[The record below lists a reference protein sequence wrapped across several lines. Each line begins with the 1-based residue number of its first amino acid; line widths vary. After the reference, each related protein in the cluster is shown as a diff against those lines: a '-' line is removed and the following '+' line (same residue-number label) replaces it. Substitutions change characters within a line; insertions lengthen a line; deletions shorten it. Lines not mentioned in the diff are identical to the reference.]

1 MTKESRLQND
11 GPVDMLCRYLVKPG
25 MEQELA
31 DLLARHWH
39 TLHDAG
45 LATKDPA
52 RLFRAEDKA
61 GNVAFIERFAWKTG
75 ESAQTA
81 HETPEVMRLWEPM
94 GALCQDM
101 EFWHVQA
108 LDG

>member
-1 MTKESRLQND
+1 MPQND
-11 GPVDMLCRYLVKPG
+11 GPVDILCRYHVKPG
-25 MEQELA
+25 KQQEFK

-39 TLHDAG
+39 TLNDAG
-45 LATKDPA
+45 LATDEPA
-52 RLFRAEDKA
+52 RLFRAKDKA
-61 GNVAFIERFAWKTG
+61 GNIAFIEMFSWKTG

-101 EFWHVQA
+101 EFWDVQA
-108 LDG
+108 LNK

>member
-1 MTKESRLQND
+1 MPQND
-11 GPVDMLCRYLVKPG
+11 GPVDTLCRYHVKPG
-25 MEQELA
+25 KQQEFE

-45 LATKDPA
+45 LATDEPA
-52 RLFRAEDKA
+52 RLFRADDKA
-61 GNVAFIERFAWKTG
+61 GNLAFIEMFSWRSG

-101 EFWHVQA
+101 EFWHVEA
-108 LDG
+108 LNK